1 MEETPFSIPV
11 YVAFIV
17 YLVASLV
24 VILLAI
30 TKAKMTRCASER
42 TAFAFLGIAT
52 AIATVPVLFI
62 VIYMAINGATALG
75 WDFLTQPPSQ
85 AGREGGILPALIG
98 TFYLMLG
105 TLFFALPVGVM
116 SAIYLTEYA
125 RDSWTT
131 RLINTSIANLAGVP
145 SIVFG
150 LFGLAVFVMA
160 FRFGLSLLAASL
172 TLACQALAMVI
183 TSSREAILAVPKEYR
198 EGSLAIGATKW
209 QTVRYVVL
217 PEAFSGIITGVVL
230 AISRAA
236 GETAPIMVTGAAFLL
251 PGLPNSP
258 FEQFMAL
265 PYHLYTIATHVPGV
279 PKSTIWGTALTL
291 AMVVLSFDILAATI
305 RFKSRQ
311 RRSRA

>member
-1 MEETPFSIPV
+1 MEKTPVSVFI
-11 YVAFIV
+11 AFII
-17 YLVASLV
+17 YLIASTV
-24 VILLAI
+24 VILLAVI
-30 TKAKMTRCASER
+30 EAKMTRRALER
-42 TAFAFLGIAT
+42 TAFTFLGIAA
-52 AIATVPVLFI
+52 AIATIPVLFI
-62 VIYMAINGATALG
+62 VIYTAVQGAGALS

-85 AGREGGILPALIG
+85 AGREGGILPALVG

-116 SAIYLTEYA
+116 SGIYLTEYA
-125 RDSWTT
+125 KNNWIT
-131 RLINTSIANLAGVP
+131 RLINTAIANLAGVP

-160 FRFGLSLLAASL
+160 FRFGLSLIAASL

-209 QTVRYVVL
+209 QTVRHIVL
-217 PEAFSGIITGVVL
+217 PEAFPGIITGVVL

-236 GETAPIMVTGAAFLL
+236 GETAPILVTGAAFLL

-265 PYHLYTIATHVPGV
+265 PYHLYTIAAHVPGV
-279 PKSTIWGTALTL
+279 SKSIVWGTALTL
-291 AMVVLSFDILAATI
+291 LIVVLSFDILAAAI
-305 RFKSRQ
+305 RFRSRQ
-311 RRSRA
+311 RKTRI